1 MNTSSSNTNHSRTE
15 ILVTIPELPDRNP
28 KKIHNF
34 YTDDLNFIIEKS
46 RLKYIVTPEMKQCI
60 GYCTKN
66 KIILHPT
73 KKIYY
78 AALNDCP
85 VDPSNNKN
93 KEGKES
99 KKNPILSSDNENK
112 IKRMNEDYNDSD
124 DNDNDD
130 NNNGNTSSNIYNIN
144 EAMEKKVKL
153 MNVISQRYSLCRD
166 NDYYVNN
173 SGRGFIDIV
182 PDIVIK
188 TNELLDIY
196 GITSYNK
203 GLEYIK
209 YNTTDNLRT
218 KLRIIDCLWKVY
230 SNNINNVTD
239 IFIEFFTIVA
249 KKLWAPELYKKFYIY
264 IVVEI
269 VDGEETN
276 NLKDNKKKSKYVG
289 VSQIF
294 DDDKIIYIK
303 KNNQN
308 FSYYK
313 KEKINFFVT
322 KFINQSRMY
331 EFLKIYLQTY
341 QNSMNDRNIE
351 YLYMKSMRSTF
362 SKFVKSKIMY
372 MLD

>member
-1 MNTSSSNTNHSRTE
+1 
-15 ILVTIPELPDRNP
+15 
-28 KKIHNF
+28 
-34 YTDDLNFIIEKS
+34 
-46 RLKYIVTPEMKQCI
+46 MKQCI

-73 KKIYY
+73 KNIYY
-78 AALNDCP
+78 ATLGDCP

-93 KEGKES
+93 KEGKEGKENKQNS
-99 KKNPILSSDNENK
+99 LLGSENESK
-112 IKRMNEDYNDSD
+112 IKRINEDINDSD
-124 DNDNDD
+124 DDNS
-130 NNNGNTSSNIYNIN
+130 NNISSDTYNIN
-144 EAMEKKVKL
+144 AEMEKKVKL
-153 MNVISQRYSLCRD
+153 INVISQRYSLCED

-182 PDIVIK
+182 PDIIIK

-209 YNTTDNLRT
+209 YNNTVNLHT

-230 SNNINNVTD
+230 SNNINSVTD
-239 IFIEFFTIVA
+239 IFIEFFTVVA
-249 KKLWAPELYKKFYIY
+249 KKLWAPDLYKKYYVFIT
-264 IVVEI
+264 VEM
-269 VDGEETN
+269 VNEEVN
-276 NLKDNKKKSKYVG
+276 NPKENKKKSKYVG

-313 KEKINFFVT
+313 KEKINFFIT

-331 EFLKIYLQTY
+331 EYLKIYLQTY
-341 QNSMNDRNIE
+341 QNNMNDRNTE
-351 YLYMKSMRSTF
+351 YLYMKSMRNTF